1 MTDSVRLTH
10 QVQAASTT
18 TAEAGGV
25 RVLGWL
31 AGIGIGG
38 AILIMI
44 GAALVRQD
52 WMAPPIAMPASGPPF
67 ELHAHVSGRDAS
79 LALWLAALL
88 ALGGVVAGLVAARRG
103 ARGPIGLILVA
114 AAVTALVLAV
124 LPPAGSTDALD
135 YAAYGR
141 LALLG
146 DNPYVAT
153 PLYLRL
159 TDPVFGVSI
168 PAHWQHQVSL
178 YGPAATIEQYL
189 AAKLGGNS
197 MARVVF
203 WLKLWNALAFG
214 AVAVAL
220 DRVLRFRPSA
230 RLRAHL
236 LWTINPL
243 LLWDLVAGGHV
254 DAAAAAAGVLG
265 LLVLGRQPAGDGLQP
280 RIWRAVAAGALVGLA
295 ADVKIDYLLFGAAL
309 VWALRRS
316 GPALLAAAAGALAV
330 LAPTYAWLGKPAILG
345 LFARTNQ
352 TTQDSFYRSADLTGW
367 KYLVVLA
374 ALLFAGIAVL
384 LLWRLP
390 AGDLQRGAV
399 RPAIALSLAWLVVW
413 PYQLPWYD
421 AMIICVLVL
430 YPASRLD
437 WLVLARLCAATIANL
452 PGDVGG
458 VPVKALKP
466 LDTFL
471 VHGFAPPVLLLV
483 ALGVVLLAV
492 SGAWGVRQETD
503 PAQAWPPGLV
513 ALAAG
518 SSGTG
523 KGGGRWHW
531 RSPGWRWPGCAASTG
546 TSGRFTASSCG
557 FLAARCLSTP
567 VSAARRSGWTTG
579 GLSTGRS
586 PTRWMSLTSRQA
598 ISAWSSTRTCI
609 STTAGRTLSSSTRP
623 STSSALNWTA
633 PGASHPS
640 LPTGSTS

>member
-10 QVQAASTT
+10 QVQTASNV
-18 TAEAGGV
+18 TAES
-25 RVLGWL
+25 RSIRLLGWL
-31 AGIGIGG
+31 AGVGIGS

-52 WMAPPIAMPASGPPF
+52 WMLPPIAMPSTGPPF
-67 ELHAHVSGRDAS
+67 ELHAHVSGGLVS

-103 ARGPIGLILVA
+103 ARGPIRLILVA
-114 AAVTALVLAV
+114 AAVTVVALAL

-146 DNPYVAT
+146 NNPYVAT
-153 PLYLRL
+153 PMYVRL

-203 WLKLWNALAFG
+203 WLKLWNAVAFG
-214 AVAVAL
+214 VVAVAF
-220 DRVLRFRPSA
+220 DRVLRARPTA

-243 LLWDLVAGGHV
+243 LLWDLVAAGHLDV
-254 DAAAAAAGVLG
+254 AAAGAGILG
-265 LLVLGRQPAGDGLQP
+265 LLALGCQPAGAGVKP
-280 RIWRAVAAGALVGLA
+280 RIGRAVTAGALIGLA
-295 ADVKIDYLLFGAAL
+295 ADIKIDYLLFGAAL
-309 VWALRRS
+309 AWALRRS
-316 GPALLAAAAGALAV
+316 VPGLVAAGAGALAV
-330 LAPTYAWLGKPAILG
+330 LGPTYAWLGKAAIMG
-345 LFARTNQ
+345 LFGRTDQ
-352 TTQDSFYRSADLTGW
+352 TTQDSFYRSAEMNGW

-374 ALLFAGIAVL
+374 VLLFIGMAAL

-390 AGDLQRGAV
+390 PGGLRRPAV

-437 WLVLARLCAATIANL
+437 WLILARLGAATIANM

-458 VPVKALKP
+458 VPVRSLSSF
-466 LDTFL
+466 DRYL
-471 VHGFAPPVLLLV
+471 VHGFAPTVLLAV
-483 ALGVVLLAV
+483 AVGVVLLAM
-492 SGAWGVRQETD
+492 SGAWGVQQE
-503 PAQAWPPGLV
+503 PGPPMARPVRVPGG
-513 ALAAG
+513 AAE
-518 SSGTG
+518 
-523 KGGGRWHW
+523 
-531 RSPGWRWPGCAASTG
+531 
-546 TSGRFTASSCG
+546 
-557 FLAARCLSTP
+557 
-567 VSAARRSGWTTG
+567 
-579 GLSTGRS
+579 
-586 PTRWMSLTSRQA
+586 
-598 ISAWSSTRTCI
+598 
-609 STTAGRTLSSSTRP
+609 
-623 STSSALNWTA
+623 
-633 PGASHPS
+633 
-640 LPTGSTS
+640 

>member
-10 QVQAASTT
+10 QVQTATPTA
-18 TAEAGGV
+18 AEARGV
-25 RVLGWL
+25 RVPGWL

-52 WMAPPIAMPASGPPF
+52 WMAPPIAMPATGPPF
-67 ELHAHVSGRDAS
+67 ELHAHVSGLIAS
-79 LALWLAALL
+79 LALWLAGLL

-103 ARGPIGLILVA
+103 AHGPIRLILVA
-114 AAVTALVLAV
+114 AAVTVLALAV

-159 TDPVFGVSI
+159 IDPVFGASI

-189 AAKLGGNS
+189 AAKFGGNS

-243 LLWDLVAGGHV
+243 LLWDLVAAGHV
-254 DAAAAAAGVLG
+254 DAAAAAAGILG
-265 LLVLGRQPAGDGLQP
+265 LLALGRQPAGDGLHP

-295 ADVKIDYLLFGAAL
+295 ADFKIDYVIFGAAL

-316 GPALLAAAAGALAV
+316 GPALIAAAAGALAV
-330 LAPTYAWLGKPAILG
+330 LAPTYAWLGKPAIAG
-345 LFARTNQ
+345 LFARTDQ
-352 TTQDSFYRSADLTGW
+352 TTQDSFYRSVELTGW
-367 KYLVVLA
+367 NYLPVLA
-374 ALLFAGIAVL
+374 ALLFAGLAAL
-384 LLWRLP
+384 LLSRLP
-390 AGDLQRGAV
+390 PGDLRRPAL
-399 RPAIALSLAWLVVW
+399 RPAIALSLTWLVVW

-430 YPASRLD
+430 CPASRLD
-437 WLVLARLCAATIANL
+437 WLVLVRLCAATIANM
-452 PGDVGG
+452 PGNVGG
-458 VPVKALKP
+458 VLVRSLRGF
-466 LDTFL
+466 DVFL
-471 VHGFAPPVLLLV
+471 VHGFAPAVLFGA
-483 ALGVVLLAV
+483 ALTVVLLAV
-492 SGAWGVRQETD
+492 SGAWGEQRDSD
-503 PAQAWPPGLV
+503 PAPSWPHG
-513 ALAAG
+513 
-518 SSGTG
+518 
-523 KGGGRWHW
+523 
-531 RSPGWRWPGCAASTG
+531 
-546 TSGRFTASSCG
+546 
-557 FLAARCLSTP
+557 
-567 VSAARRSGWTTG
+567 
-579 GLSTGRS
+579 
-586 PTRWMSLTSRQA
+586 
-598 ISAWSSTRTCI
+598 
-609 STTAGRTLSSSTRP
+609 
-623 STSSALNWTA
+623 
-633 PGASHPS
+633 
-640 LPTGSTS
+640 

>member
-1 MTDSVRLTH
+1 MTDSVRLSH
-10 QVQAASTT
+10 QVQAASTGA
-18 TAEAGGV
+18 AEGRGV

-31 AGIGIGG
+31 AGVGIGG

-52 WMAPPIAMPASGPPF
+52 WMAPPIAMPATGPPF
-67 ELHAHVSGRDAS
+67 ELHSHVSGQVAS
-79 LALWLAALL
+79 VALWLAALL

-103 ARGPIGLILVA
+103 AHGPIRLILVA
-114 AAVTALVLAV
+114 AAVTALALAV

-159 TDPVFGVSI
+159 TDPVFGLSI

-214 AVAVAL
+214 VVAVAF

-243 LLWDLVAGGHV
+243 LLWDLVAAGHV
-254 DAAAAAAGVLG
+254 DAAAAAAGILG
-265 LLVLGRQPAGDGLQP
+265 LLALGRQPAGGRLQP

-295 ADVKIDYLLFGAAL
+295 ADVKIDYVLFGAAL

-316 GPALLAAAAGALAV
+316 APALIAAAAGAVAV
-330 LAPTYAWLGKPAILG
+330 LGPTYALLGKPAIVG

-352 TTQDSFYRSADLTGW
+352 TTQDSFYRSAQMTGW
-367 KYLVVLA
+367 KFLVLLAVLLFIGMA
-374 ALLFAGIAVL
+374 ALLL
-384 LLWRLP
+384 RRLP
-390 AGDLQRGAV
+390 PGDLRRPAL

-437 WLVLARLCAATIANL
+437 WLVLARLCGATIANM
-452 PGDVGG
+452 PGNVGG
-458 VPVKALKP
+458 VPVRSLRRF
-466 LDTFL
+466 DIFL
-471 VHGFAPPVLLLV
+471 VHGFAPAVLLGV
-483 ALGVVLLAV
+483 ALSVVVLSV
-492 SGAWGVRQETD
+492 CGAWGVQQEL
-503 PAQAWPPGLV
+503 P
-513 ALAAG
+513 
-518 SSGTG
+518 
-523 KGGGRWHW
+523 R
-531 RSPGWRWPGCAASTG
+531 
-546 TSGRFTASSCG
+546 
-557 FLAARCLSTP
+557 
-567 VSAARRSGWTTG
+567 RRSG
-579 GLSTGRS
+579 
-586 PTRWMSLTSRQA
+586 PMA
-598 ISAWSSTRTCI
+598 E
-609 STTAGRTLSSSTRP
+609 
-623 STSSALNWTA
+623 
-633 PGASHPS
+633 
-640 LPTGSTS
+640 

>member
-10 QVQAASTT
+10 QVQTATT
-18 TAEAGGV
+18 TAAGARGV

-52 WMAPPIAMPASGPPF
+52 WMAPPIAMPATGPPF
-67 ELHAHVSGRDAS
+67 ELHARVSGMLAS

-103 ARGPIGLILVA
+103 AHGPIRLILVA
-114 AAVTALVLAV
+114 AAVTVLLLAV

-159 TDPVFGVSI
+159 TDPVFGASI

-189 AAKLGGNS
+189 AAKFGGHS

-243 LLWDLVAGGHV
+243 LLWDLVAAGHV
-254 DAAAAAAGVLG
+254 DAAAAAAGLLG
-265 LLVLGRQPAGDGLQP
+265 LLILGRQPAGDGLQP

-295 ADVKIDYLLFGAAL
+295 ADFKIDYVIFGAAL

-316 GPALLAAAAGALAV
+316 GPALIAAAAGALAV
-330 LAPTYAWLGKPAILG
+330 LVPTYAWLGEPAIAG
-345 LFARTNQ
+345 LFARTDQ
-352 TTQDSFYRSADLTGW
+352 TTQDSFYRSAELTGW
-367 KYLVVLA
+367 KYLPVLA
-374 ALLFAGIAVL
+374 ALLFIGLAAL
-384 LLWRLP
+384 LLSRLP
-390 AGDLQRGAV
+390 PGDLWRPAL

-430 YPASRLD
+430 CPASRLD
-437 WLVLARLCAATIANL
+437 WLVLARLCAATIANM
-452 PGDVGG
+452 PGNVGG
-458 VPVKALKP
+458 VLVRSLRPFDV
-466 LDTFL
+466 FL
-471 VHGFAPPVLLLV
+471 VHGFAPAVLLGAALV
-483 ALGVVLLAV
+483 VVLLAW
-492 SGAWGVRQETD
+492 SGAWGVQRGTD
-503 PAQAWPPGLV
+503 PAPSWPP
-513 ALAAG
+513 
-518 SSGTG
+518 
-523 KGGGRWHW
+523 R
-531 RSPGWRWPGCAASTG
+531 
-546 TSGRFTASSCG
+546 
-557 FLAARCLSTP
+557 
-567 VSAARRSGWTTG
+567 
-579 GLSTGRS
+579 
-586 PTRWMSLTSRQA
+586 
-598 ISAWSSTRTCI
+598 
-609 STTAGRTLSSSTRP
+609 
-623 STSSALNWTA
+623 
-633 PGASHPS
+633 
-640 LPTGSTS
+640 

>member
-10 QVQAASTT
+10 QVQTASTT
-18 TAEAGGV
+18 TAED
-25 RVLGWL
+25 REIRLLGWL
-31 AGIGIGG
+31 AGIGIGS

-52 WMAPPIAMPASGPPF
+52 WMTPPIAMPATGPPF
-67 ELHAHVSGRDAS
+67 ELHVHVSGEVAS

-88 ALGGVVAGLVAARRG
+88 ALGGVIAGLMAARRG
-103 ARGPIGLILVA
+103 ARGPIRLILVA
-114 AAVTALVLAV
+114 AAVTVLVLAV

-141 LALLG
+141 LTLLG

-159 TDPVFGVSI
+159 TDPLFGASI

-178 YGPAATIEQYL
+178 YGPAATIEQYF

-243 LLWDLVAGGHV
+243 LLWDLVAAGHV
-254 DAAAAAAGVLG
+254 DAAAAAAGLLGVLA
-265 LLVLGRQPAGDGLQP
+265 LGRQPWVSAAQPQTWQP
-280 RIWRAVAAGALVGLA
+280 RIWRAVAAGVLVGLA
-295 ADVKIDYLLFGAAL
+295 ADIKIDYMLFGVAL
-309 VWALRRS
+309 AWALRRS
-316 GPALLAAAAGALAV
+316 VPALIAASAGALAV

-345 LFARTNQ
+345 LFARTDQ

-374 ALLFAGIAVL
+374 ALLFIAMSAL

-390 AGDLQRGAV
+390 PGDMRRPAL
-399 RPAIALSLAWLVVW
+399 RPAIALSLAWLIVW

-430 YPASRLD
+430 FPASRLD
-437 WLVLARLCAATIANL
+437 WLVMVRLCAATIANM
-452 PGDVGG
+452 PGNVGG
-458 VPVKALKP
+458 VPVRSLKGF
-466 LDTFL
+466 DAFL
-471 VHGFAPPVLLLV
+471 VHGLAPAVLLGA
-483 ALGVVLLAV
+483 ALTVVLLAV
-492 SGAWGVRQETD
+492 FDAWGVQQETD
-503 PAQAWPPGLV
+503 LRPALTPWLSSMSGPGAQEPEPERAV
-513 ALAAG
+513 AGGAG
-518 SSGTG
+518 DHPLGAG
-523 KGGGRWHW
+523 Q
-531 RSPGWRWPGCAASTG
+531 P
-546 TSGRFTASSCG
+546 
-557 FLAARCLSTP
+557 
-567 VSAARRSGWTTG
+567 
-579 GLSTGRS
+579 
-586 PTRWMSLTSRQA
+586 
-598 ISAWSSTRTCI
+598 
-609 STTAGRTLSSSTRP
+609 AGRRRE
-623 STSSALNWTA
+623 
-633 PGASHPS
+633 
-640 LPTGSTS
+640 